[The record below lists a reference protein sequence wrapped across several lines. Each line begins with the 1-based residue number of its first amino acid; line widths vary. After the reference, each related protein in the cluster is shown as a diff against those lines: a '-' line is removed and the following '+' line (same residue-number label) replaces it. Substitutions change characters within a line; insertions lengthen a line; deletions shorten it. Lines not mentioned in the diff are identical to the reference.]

1 MSHPDEKQ
9 NFLKVIKAVSTL
21 AIQHEV
27 EMDGK

>member
-9 NFLKVIKAVSTL
+9 NFLKVIKAVSP